1 MDYRLT
7 RSAAVAGICLVLFL
21 AGRPLAAAEAADAQI
36 VGWRGNGSGCYP
48 TARPPT
54 QWGRASTGLKQIRYQ
69 AAKPKGDASAG
80 RSLSDGVIRQWL
92 VLGPVAVPAGAKA
105 DTAKFEMIKGEA
117 DLAPDAGDKVGRAAW
132 KTADSEDE
140 MLDFASLWGKK
151 TDVVAYAAV
160 YLWSPADQTLLL
172 DINSSA
178 STLVWVN
185 GKEALRISEKSWP
198 IGFQQANLPLKK
210 GWNRLVIRIMAS
222 TGWNAYAWFMRP
234 VFYGDPRGPYETK
247 NVRWTAPIGGM
258 AEPIVVGQRLF
269 LLSEPYDLVC
279 LDKTSGKILWARSV
293 NYFEATPEADRKGNP
308 LFDEAAKLAAEL
320 NRINDAYGTPAGP
333 SKEQLAAKA
342 EAQKKLYETMVKIDP
357 PKYTLTRQ
365 QDFGMAGFVPMSDG
379 KNVWAWFASGI
390 TACYDLDGNRR
401 WITLDNRPGEQH
413 HGYQTSPLLV
423 GGKVILYMYDIE
435 ALDAKTG
442 KVAWTRPICKDPK
455 NEHWWSAIG
464 GGFCALNIGGVPMF
478 MTSNTDIYRTADG
491 QQVFLDN
498 PMAYYQLAAP
508 VVDGNTV
515 CNVKNDG
522 RVYILKLPAEAADRI
537 RPLSSKQVKLNTSEC
552 RMFYQDSLYWG
563 GPVLSDGLL
572 YCMKHTGVLS
582 VVDVEKAAVV
592 YQKKLDVDL
601 DAFMRPSLAK
611 AGKYLYAL
619 GPTGTCAVFECGR
632 EFKLV
637 AKNRLEPVLNA
648 GTGNPRLERF
658 TADPILDG
666 KRVYLRGESHLY
678 CIEEK

>member
-1 MDYRLT
+1 MGMFCFYRSAWIRRPAASSSAALVVLRKGASQAVTVRGEEIVVTGLPRPGKMSVGPGAVLMAGFYFDHSAVRLRDGTWMATLYGTFEGANRYSVVAVRSADGTKWKFHSVIADETCKLPGEEGSCEADVCRLKDGRLT
-7 RSAAVAGICLVLFL
+7 CVFRL
-21 AGRPLAAAEAADAQI
+21 A
-36 VGWRGNGSGCYP
+36 SGPRYGQ
-48 TARPPT
+48 T
-54 QWGRASTGLKQIRYQ
+54 WSTDEG
-69 AAKPKGDASAG
+69 
-80 RSLSDGVIRQWL
+80 
-92 VLGPVAVPAGAKA
+92 
-105 DTAKFEMIKGEA
+105 
-117 DLAPDAGDKVGRAAW
+117 
-132 KTADSEDE
+132 KT
-140 MLDFASLWGKK
+140 
-151 TDVVAYAAV
+151 
-160 YLWSPADQTLLL
+160 
-172 DINSSA
+172 
-178 STLVWVN
+178 
-185 GKEALRISEKSWP
+185 
-198 IGFQQANLPLKK
+198 
-210 GWNRLVIRIMAS
+210 
-222 TGWNAYAWFMRP
+222 
-234 VFYGDPRGPYETK
+234 
-247 NVRWTAPIGGM
+247 WT
-258 AEPIVVGQRLF
+258 EPIAMPAHSVWPSLAVMDDGTVA
-269 LLSEPYDLVC
+269 LSEPYDLVC
-279 LDKTSGKILWARSV
+279 LDKNSGKILWARSV

-357 PKYTLTRQ
+357 AKYTLTRQ

-442 KVAWTRPICKDPK
+442 AVAWTRPICKDPK
-455 NEHWWSAIG
+455 KEHWWSAIG
-464 GGFCALNIGGVPMF
+464 GGFCALEIGGVPMF

-508 VVDGNTV
+508 VVDGSTV

-522 RVYILKLPAEAADRI
+522 RVYILKLPAEAAGRI
-537 RPLSSKQVKLNTSEC
+537 RPLSSRKVKLDTSEC

-619 GPTGTCAVFECGR
+619 GTTGTCAVFESGR

-658 TADPILDG
+658 TADPVLDG
-666 KRVYLRGESHLY
+666 KRVYLRGESNLY